1 VERRKRTPFVVLRR
15 GHQGGQVSSTI
26 GRGRTHTDAGYAMV
40 LAMRDTL
47 VLTIIGPDRTGLVES
62 VSDRIASHG
71 GNWEE
76 SRMAR
81 LAGQFAG
88 ILLVT
93 IDAARTDQLLSSLRA
108 LESAGLQVTVQ
119 PTARATPAPG
129 TSVRLQVNG
138 QDRPG
143 IIRDVSRVLAERGI
157 NVEELDS
164 EVKSAAMS
172 GEHMFWARAR
182 LFAPADVDLA
192 DLRARLERLS
202 GELMVDLAVE

>member
-1 VERRKRTPFVVLRR
+1 
-15 GHQGGQVSSTI
+15 
-26 GRGRTHTDAGYAMV
+26 
-40 LAMRDTL
+40 MRATL

-62 VSDRIASHG
+62 VSDRIAAAG

-93 IDAARTDQLLSSLRA
+93 IDAARSDALVASLRG
-108 LESAGLQVTVQ
+108 LESAGLHVTVQ
-119 PTARATPAPG
+119 ATARPTAPAG
-129 TSVRLQVNG
+129 RHVRLEING

-143 IIRDVSRVLAERGI
+143 IVRDVSRVLAERGL
-157 NVEELDS
+157 NVEELES

-182 LFAPADVDLA
+182 LFAPGSIDLG
-192 DLRARLERLS
+192 DLRARLEALS
-202 GELMVDLAVE
+202 GELMVDLSSF